1 MNNQMVMDLFNWW
14 LMTLGN
20 MIGPGSGGPLETAL
34 GPILL
39 KMAAIVT
46 FIAMGLVILRVLLW
60 LVGYLIE
67 LMFSKITYWLA
78 NRRETRAPTRKEIKQ
93 FKENYYQPYDL
104 FEQLRKFYVHKGSND
119 YTFIGLDAQK
129 SNRPVA
135 IKDTDRMKHTQV
147 IGMTGT
153 GKTTGVFLPM
163 FLQDAVKKRPVIFI
177 DPKGEWDTVNTV
189 DAIAKYE
196 RRPQRPLLLFVVPS
210 GAFLHL

>member
-1 MNNQMVMDLFNWW
+1 MNNQMVIDLFNWW

-20 MIGPGSGGPLETAL
+20 LVGPGSGGPLETAL

-46 FIAMGLVILRVLLW
+46 FFAMGLVILRILFW
-60 LVGYLIE
+60 LIGYLIE
-67 LMFSKITYWLA
+67 FIFSKITYWLA
-78 NRRETRAPTRKEIKQ
+78 NRRETRAPTRLEIKQ
-93 FKENYYQPYDL
+93 FKQEDYYEPYDL
-104 FEQLRKFYVHKGSND
+104 FEQLRKFYARKGSKD

-129 SNRPVA
+129 SNRTVIA

-163 FLQDAVKKRPVIFI
+163 FLQDAVQEQGSDI
-177 DPKGEWDTVNTV
+177 
-189 DAIAKYE
+189 
-196 RRPQRPLLLFVVPS
+196 
-210 GAFLHL
+210 H